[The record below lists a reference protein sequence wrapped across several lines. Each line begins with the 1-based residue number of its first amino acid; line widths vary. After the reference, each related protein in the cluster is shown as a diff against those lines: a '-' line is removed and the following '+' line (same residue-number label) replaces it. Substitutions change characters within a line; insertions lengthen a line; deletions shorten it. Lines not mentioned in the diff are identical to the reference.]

1 MKIYHRK
8 PSSLKNG
15 CKGTSLIEVMVTVV
29 VLAIS
34 LIGIAGL
41 QIFGVR
47 YNHSAYL
54 RSQSTMLAYDI
65 LDRMRANRAQA
76 ATTNAY
82 LMNFGDSISSPTTD
96 CSNVSQT
103 CSPFEIAQY
112 DLSQWATAVAAV
124 LPDGEAQIQIQDL
137 PDRRVYTVSL
147 KWRDRRDTND
157 NQEIIT
163 PFVYRAEL

>member
-1 MKIYHRK
+1 MKNR
-8 PSSLKNG
+8 

-29 VLAIS
+29 ILAIS
-34 LIGIAGL
+34 LVGIAAL
-41 QIFGVR
+41 QVFGVR

-76 ATTNAY
+76 ATTNVY
-82 LMNFGDSISSPTTD
+82 LMNFGDSISAPATD
-96 CSNVSQT
+96 CSNVGQS
-103 CSPFEIAQY
+103 CSPFEVAQY
-112 DLSQWATAVAAV
+112 DLSEWAAAVAAV
-124 LPDGEAQIQIQDL
+124 LPDGEAQIQVQDL

-147 KWRDRRDTND
+147 KWRDRRDTDD
-157 NQEIIT
+157 NKEIIT

>member
-1 MKIYHRK
+1 MKNCKHK
-8 PSSLKNG
+8 PFLSKRR

-29 VLAIS
+29 ILAVS

-54 RSQSTMLAYDI
+54 RSQSTILAYDI
-65 LDRMRANRAQA
+65 LDRMRANYTLA

-82 LMNFGDSISSPTTD
+82 LLNFGDFVPAAGTD
-96 CSNVSQT
+96 CSNVSQDCT
-103 CSPFEIAQY
+103 PLQIAQY
-112 DLSQWATAVAAV
+112 DMSRWTTLVAGV
-124 LPDGEAQIQIQDL
+124 MPDGEAQIQIQDL
-137 PDRRVYTVSL
+137 PDRRIYTISL
-147 KWRDRRDTND
+147 QWRDRRHTDDT
-157 NQEIIT
+157 QEIIT

>member
-1 MKIYHRK
+1 MKTVNRK
-8 PSSLKNG
+8 RFSSRHL

-29 VLAIS
+29 ILAVS

-54 RSQSTMLAYDI
+54 RSQSTILAYDI
-65 LDRMRANRAQA
+65 LDRMRANRTLA

-82 LMNFGDSISSPTTD
+82 LLNFGDFVPGAGTD
-96 CSNVSQT
+96 CSDSTQT
-103 CSPFEIAQY
+103 CTPLQIAQY
-112 DLSQWATAVAAV
+112 DMAQWTNAVTGV
-124 LPDGEAQIQIQDL
+124 MPDGEAQIQVQDL
-137 PDRRVYTVSL
+137 PDRRVYTISL

>member
-1 MKIYHRK
+1 MKIRRPHCLPKR
-8 PSSLKNG
+8 

-29 VLAIS
+29 ILAVS

-54 RSQSTMLAYDI
+54 RSQSTILAYDI
-65 LDRMRANRAQA
+65 LDRMRANRTLA

-82 LMNFGDSISSPTTD
+82 LLNFGDFVPAAGSD
-96 CSNVSQT
+96 CSDVGQDCT
-103 CSPFEIAQY
+103 PLQIAQY
-112 DLSQWATAVAAV
+112 DVSQWTNAVAGV
-124 LPDGEAQIQIQDL
+124 MPDGEAQIQVQDL
-137 PDRRVYTVSL
+137 PDRRIYSVSL